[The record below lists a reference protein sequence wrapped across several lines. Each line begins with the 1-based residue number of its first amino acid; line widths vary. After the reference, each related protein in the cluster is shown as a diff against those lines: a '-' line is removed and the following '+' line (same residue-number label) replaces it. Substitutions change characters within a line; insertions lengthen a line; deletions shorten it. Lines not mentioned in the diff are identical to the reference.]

1 MGLNASAAVMYYS
14 CYIPQF
20 VCASAC
26 DGASACSRK
35 KEIEAEVVFVRS
47 AALLTSLWPELKPPS
62 TLGWFP
68 GATTGASLSCC
79 MAEWLP
85 TATEEI
91 KHYHTC
97 GLVFSPN
104 CQVYFNLRSHC

>member
-35 KEIEAEVVFVRS
+35 KEIEAEVVFAFVRS
-47 AALLTSLWPELKPPS
+47 AALLTCLCY
-62 TLGWFP
+62 
-68 GATTGASLSCC
+68 GAQA
-79 MAEWLP
+79 
-85 TATEEI
+85 
-91 KHYHTC
+91 
-97 GLVFSPN
+97 
-104 CQVYFNLRSHC
+104 